1 MRARRVDFGLRRD
14 HLRRGQDSGGGPPR
28 APRETVGRHG
38 ARAVRRRVEV
48 DEALAP
54 VVIPGRILNELF
66 AHALETLPEECCGL
80 IVGDERE
87 PFRSVVRCRNDMTQ
101 RHRGDP
107 DRYPRDGREAFC
119 MNEGEYQLVL
129 EEAEAAEEH
138 VTAVYHSH
146 VGSGAYLS
154 ETDLQYAESRE
165 FPFQQ
170 ADQIVV
176 ALFERRV
183 TGVGIFKRMA
193 VGRPFVGRRLESA
206 GP

>member
-1 MRARRVDFGLRRD
+1 M
-14 HLRRGQDSGGGPPR
+14 
-28 APRETVGRHG
+28 
-38 ARAVRRRVEV
+38 RRRVEV

-87 PFRSVVRCRNDMTQ
+87 PFRNVVRCRNDMTQ

-129 EEAEAAEEH
+129 EEAEAAGER

-146 VGSGAYLS
+146 VGSGSYLS

-183 TGVGIFKRMA
+183 TGVGIFQRMA